1 MQRVDWISYRYLIWT
16 TKLKV
21 GHSSINSTLY
31 ILYSHTEVLM
41 KLVVKACVL
50 ISSLW
55 LRFDSCNIQLSDY
68 NFTSVT
74 CEKSASSLTLPNKA
88 ENKFQTVPDKV
99 LARYQLIG
107 AKQTVRQKNSYAGEV
122 PFRTGQC
129 LWPAAYFQACYQTPL
144 VLTRWFG
151 FLL

>member
-1 MQRVDWISYRYLIWT
+1 M
-16 TKLKV
+16 
-21 GHSSINSTLY
+21 
-31 ILYSHTEVLM
+31 
-41 KLVVKACVL
+41 
-50 ISSLW
+50 
-55 LRFDSCNIQLSDY
+55 QLSHY

-74 CEKSASSLTLPNKA
+74 CEKNASSLTLPNKA

-129 LWPAAYFQACYQTPL
+129 L
-144 VLTRWFG
+144 
-151 FLL
+151 